1 MSKHDED
8 MGYIGKKNISVQLW
22 LVRGD
27 LTKRMIKKHVYSLKK
42 HIVPF
47 VSMHADQ
54 LRVEQVVIK

>member
-22 LVRGD
+22 LVRVD
-27 LTKRMIKKHVYSLKK
+27 STQQMIKSTYIHLKN
-42 HIVPF
+42 IPF